1 MNLVSALIG
10 GFVSLILYPVIRFFV
25 VRGMN
30 SAYIKI
36 NIDEVSK
43 DKESNYE
50 THNLRLK
57 NYSWTNIKELHV
69 YVEIRDLNEKDILFE
84 LNLSPIKT
92 FVKCGKVDYGM
103 LSWSK
108 NVNNSNLPNINLNQ
122 GETADINFIRYH
134 KDLDAIEIASEQGFS
149 DTNKKSRILL
159 KNRNFEFIITL
170 TGENIFHKKHRIKWD
185 AESFILIEI
194 NNHD

>member
-43 DKESNYE
+43 DKESIYE

-69 YVEIRDLNEKDILFE
+69 YVEIRDLNEKDILFD
-84 LNLSPIKT
+84 LNLSRINT

-134 KDLDAIEIASEQGFS
+134 KDLDVIEIASEQGFS